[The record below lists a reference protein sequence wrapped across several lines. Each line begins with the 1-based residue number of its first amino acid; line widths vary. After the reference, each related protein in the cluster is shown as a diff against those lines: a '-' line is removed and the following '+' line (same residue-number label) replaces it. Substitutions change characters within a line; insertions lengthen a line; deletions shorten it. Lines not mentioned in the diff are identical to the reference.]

1 MTAGSYRAY
10 RRKCFFF
17 HSKVFFQHLVSIL
30 SIIHIN
36 TVYWWGNLVGKRQ
49 KEWIVMRMY
58 GFLWGY
64 VAHFTSYLYSREH
77 RRIFSFLFPG
87 LFCWEG
93 ERKRGAAE
101 GDFSW
106 KEKWKSKMRRG
117 SLLIDILF
125 FRKSIPLSL
134 SLSLSHCCFSF
145 KSSGYFD
152 VCVTISLRQISRPEK
167 HTASLVFTFE
177 VGERSGM
184 SFSREDLGHLSMDL
198 FRALSFSQAIF

>member
-1 MTAGSYRAY
+1 
-10 RRKCFFF
+10 
-17 HSKVFFQHLVSIL
+17 
-30 SIIHIN
+30 
-36 TVYWWGNLVGKRQ
+36 
-49 KEWIVMRMY
+49 
-58 GFLWGY
+58 
-64 VAHFTSYLYSREH
+64 
-77 RRIFSFLFPG
+77 
-87 LFCWEG
+87 
-93 ERKRGAAE
+93 
-101 GDFSW
+101 
-106 KEKWKSKMRRG
+106 MRRG

-125 FRKSIPLSL
+125 FRKSIPLSLSL